1 MLEQVPHILKNVAG
15 RMLMKKTK
23 ENPIAIQSK
32 QWILTALLCLMEEKD
47 FCHIS
52 IKELTL
58 RAGLDRK
65 TFYRNFSSKEEVL
78 SMKLEELCFL
88 YLQKLQ
94 TLLQFTAYT
103 ITQAYFAICYENKSF
118 LMLLKQNNLLPLV
131 LIKFDEYLPK
141 LNDIFLSSPNYR
153 NKSDYELVYQAGGF
167 WNATIHWINGGAKET
182 PEEMAKII
190 AAIMPPPTH

>member
-1 MLEQVPHILKNVAG
+1 MLKQVPHKLKNVAG
-15 RMLMKKTK
+15 RMLMKK

-32 QWILTALLCLMEEKD
+32 QWLLTALLCLMEKKD

-58 RAGLDRK
+58 YAGLDRK
-65 TFYRNFSSKEEVL
+65 TFYRNFSSKEEVI

-94 TLLQFTAYT
+94 TLPQFTAYT
-103 ITQAYFAICYENKSF
+103 ITQAYFEICYENKPF
-118 LMLLKQNNLLPLV
+118 FMLLKQNNLLPLA

-141 LNDIFLSSPNYR
+141 LNDIFLSYPYYR
-153 NKSDYELVYQAGGF
+153 DKSEYELVYQAGGF
-167 WNATIHWINGGAKET
+167 WNTTIHWLNGGAKET
-182 PEEMAKII
+182 PKEMAKII
-190 AAIMPPPTH
+190 AAIMPSPTH